1 MKRTLSILFLAALVA
16 GTYFVL
22 NRCQYRETSGRIFGT
37 TYHIKYSA
45 THDLSADIEA
55 TLHDV
60 DAALSMFNDSSTL
73 SRFNRGEKYEKN
85 EMFDEVIRLALQV
98 SEETGGAF
106 DITVAPLVNAW
117 GFGFKNR
124 DNVTPQQIDSIRQ
137 FVGYRLLAFDPTH
150 TPSLTRVDPKTT
162 LDCGAIA
169 KGYGVQRV
177 AKMLSEK
184 GSMNY
189 VVEIGGEVV
198 VKGQNHK
205 EQPWT
210 LGINKPIDDSTN
222 VSNDLQETICLTDCG
237 VATSGN
243 YRNFYYK
250 GGKKYA
256 HTINPATGYPVDHS
270 LLSATVIHKSC
281 ALADAYA
288 TSFMV
293 MGLEAAKRFV
303 ESHGELQVYLI
314 YADEKGNLKTWQ
326 TRGFEKLIV
335 KKTAK

>member
-1 MKRTLSILFLAALVA
+1 MKRILSVLFLAALVV

-22 NRCQYRETSGRIFGT
+22 HRSQYREASGRVFGT

-45 THDLSADIEA
+45 TRDLSSDIEA
-55 TLHDV
+55 TLSEV

-73 SRFNRGEKYEKN
+73 SRFNRGEKFAPN
-85 EMFDEVIRLALQV
+85 PMFDEVVKLALQV
-98 SEETGGAF
+98 SEETDGAF

-124 DNVTPQQIDSIRQ
+124 DNVTPQQVDSIRQ
-137 FVGYRLLAFDPTH
+137 HVGYKLLVFDPKH
-150 TPSLTRVDPKTT
+150 TPSLTRTDATTT

-198 VKGQNHK
+198 VKGQNPK
-205 EQPWT
+205 DEAWT
-210 LGINKPIDDSTN
+210 LGISKPVDDSLHVN
-222 VSNDLQETICLTDCG
+222 NDLQQTIRLTDCG
-237 VATSGN
+237 IATSGN

-256 HTINPATGYPVDHS
+256 HTINPATGYPVEHS
-270 LLSATVIHKSC
+270 LLSATVVHKSC

-303 ESHGELQVYLI
+303 ESRNDIQAYLI

-326 TRGFEKLIV
+326 SLGFEKYIV
-335 KKTAK
+335 K

>member
-1 MKRTLSILFLAALVA
+1 MKRILSALFLAALVI

-22 NRCQYRETSGRIFGT
+22 NRSQYREATGRIFGT

-45 THDLSADIEA
+45 THDLSSDIEA
-55 TLHDV
+55 TLREV

-73 SRFNRGEKYEKN
+73 SRFNRGEKYSPN
-85 EMFDEVIRLALQV
+85 AMFDEVVTLALQV
-98 SEETGGAF
+98 SEQTDGAF

-124 DNVTPQQIDSIRQ
+124 DNVTDQQIDSIRQ
-137 FVGYRLLAFDPTH
+137 HVGYKHLLFDPKH
-150 TPSLTRVDPKTT
+150 TPSLTRSDPLTT

-198 VKGQNHK
+198 VKGKNPK
-205 EQPWT
+205 EEAWT
-210 LGINKPIDDSTN
+210 LGINKPVEDSVH
-222 VSNDLQETICLTDCG
+222 VSNDLQQTIRLTDCG

-303 ESHGELQVYLI
+303 ESRNDLHVYLI
-314 YADEKGNLKTWQ
+314 YADENGNLQTWQ
-326 TRGFEKLIV
+326 SRGFEKFIV
-335 KKTAK
+335 K

>member
-1 MKRTLSILFLAALVA
+1 MKRILSALFLAALVI

-22 NRCQYRETSGRIFGT
+22 NRSQYREATGRIFGT

-45 THDLSADIEA
+45 THDLSSDIEA
-55 TLHDV
+55 TLREV

-73 SRFNRGEKYEKN
+73 SRFNRGEKYSPN
-85 EMFDEVIRLALQV
+85 AMFDEVVTLALQV
-98 SEETGGAF
+98 SEQTDGAF

-124 DNVTPQQIDSIRQ
+124 DNVTDQQIDSIRQ
-137 FVGYRLLAFDPTH
+137 HVGYKHLLFDPTH
-150 TPSLTRVDPKTT
+150 TPSLTRSDPQTT

-198 VKGQNHK
+198 VKGKNPK
-205 EQPWT
+205 EEAWS
-210 LGINKPIDDSTN
+210 LGINKPVEDSVY
-222 VSNDLQETICLTDCG
+222 VSNDLQQTIRLTDCG

-303 ESHGELQVYLI
+303 ESRNDLHVYLI
-314 YADEKGNLKTWQ
+314 YADENGNLQTWQ
-326 TRGFEKLIV
+326 SRGFEKFIV
-335 KKTAK
+335 K